1 MREVELK
8 SAAADPDQLVALL
21 LAAGATPTFAG
32 RLTDR
37 RYDTADRSLAARDLV
52 LRLRVYDGDSG
63 VRAGLDWKGPTGYEG
78 GYKVREEVTTEVADP
93 VSMARVLGEMG
104 YEVIRE
110 IDREIAQYLLFGAV
124 VRVEYYPRMD
134 VLVEV
139 EGAPEAIEAAI
150 VATGLPRQGF
160 STERLPDFVRKFE
173 VRTGERAAI
182 CARELSGDY
191 RFSTTDA

>member
-8 SAAADPDQLVALL
+8 SVAANPEQLVALL
-21 LAAGATPTFAG
+21 LAAGATPTFTG
-32 RLTDR
+32 KLTDR
-37 RYDTADRSLAARDLV
+37 RFDTTDRSLSARDLV
-52 LRLRVYDGDSG
+52 LRLRIYDGASG
-63 VRAGLDWKGPTGYEG
+63 VRAGLDWKGPTGYED
-78 GYKVREEVTTEVADP
+78 GYKVREEVTTDVADP

-104 YEVIRE
+104 YEVTRE

-150 VATGLPRQGF
+150 AATGLPRDGF

-173 VRTGERAAI
+173 ARTGERAAI
-182 CARELSGDY
+182 CARELGGDY
-191 RFSTTDA
+191 RYSSTDA

>member
-8 SAAADPDQLVALL
+8 SATARPEKLVARL
-21 LAAGATPTFAG
+21 LAAGATPTFSG
-32 RLTDR
+32 TLTDR
-37 RYDTADRSLAARDLV
+37 RYDTADRALSGKDLV
-52 LRLRVYDGDSG
+52 LRLRVYAGESG
-63 VRAGLDWKGPTGYEG
+63 MRAGLDWKGPTAYEN
-78 GYKVREEVTTEVADP
+78 GYKVREEVTTDVADP
-93 VSMARVLGEMG
+93 VSMARVLAEMG

-139 EGAPEAIEAAI
+139 EGEPEAIEAAI
-150 VATGLPRQGF
+150 LATGLPRDGF

-173 VRTGERAAI
+173 ARTGERAAI
-182 CARELSGDY
+182 CTRELNGDY
-191 RFSTTDA
+191 RYSATDA